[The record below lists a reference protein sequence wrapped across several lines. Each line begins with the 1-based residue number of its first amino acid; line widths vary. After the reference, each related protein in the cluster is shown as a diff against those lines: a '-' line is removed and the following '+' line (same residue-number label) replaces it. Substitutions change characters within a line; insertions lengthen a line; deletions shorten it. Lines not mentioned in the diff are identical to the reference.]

1 VRKTPQVWRRRIP
14 IAAALLAA
22 GVVVAPAPVRA
33 HDPGLLRVHIV
44 VRDSQRLDVRLEA
57 DADALLARLAL
68 LADKAPHTSR
78 LTPDEARR
86 RLEAFS
92 PTLLGRIDLRA
103 DGRSIGL
110 RVADIDVPSPADDP
124 GTIWD
129 AESAPPAVVQLE
141 GRLPDAAGSVTWR
154 SSLAYGTFPLTVS
167 DATGARVVQWLK
179 DGQQSEV
186 ITLNLQAP
194 GVARTVARYVSLG
207 YTHILPKG
215 ADHILFVLGLCLL
228 TIELRPLLLQ
238 VTAFTLAHSATLAIG
253 LLGLVRVPSVIVEPL
268 IALSIAFVAIENLL
282 ATGLTRWRL
291 PVVFG
296 FGLLHGLGFAG
307 VLAELGV
314 AREVFVPALVSFNV
328 GVELGQLTVVAGAMA
343 LLTVLRHRAGL
354 RARFVVWTASAAIA
368 LIGLVWTVQRVS

>member
-1 VRKTPQVWRRRIP
+1 MPL
-14 IAAALLAA
+14 AAALCVA
-22 GVVVAPAPVRA
+22 GVVLSPEPARA
-33 HDPGLLRVHIV
+33 HDPGLLRVNIV
-44 VRDSQRLDVRLEA
+44 VRDSQRVDVRLEA

-68 LADKAPHTSR
+68 LADEAPHTSR
-78 LTPDEARR
+78 LAPDEARR

-92 PTLLGRIDLRA
+92 PTLLGRVDLRV
-103 DGRSIGL
+103 DGRPITL
-110 RVADIDVPSPADDP
+110 RVANIEVPWLADDP
-124 GTIWD
+124 GAIWNT
-129 AESAPPAVVQLE
+129 ESAPPAVLHLE
-141 GRLPDAAGSVTWR
+141 GRLPDAARSVTWA

-167 DATGARVVQWLK
+167 ADAARDASVVHWLN
-179 DGQQSEV
+179 DGQQSDV
-186 ITLNLQAP
+186 ITLNLP
-194 GVARTVARYVSLG
+194 SRSVARTVARYVSLG

-238 VTAFTLAHSATLAIG
+238 VTAFTLAHSATLALG
-253 LLGLVRVPSVIVEPL
+253 LLGLLRVPSGIVEPL

-291 PVVFG
+291 LVVFV

-343 LLTVLRHRAGL
+343 LLTVLRHRAAIG
-354 RARFVVWTASAAIA
+354 ARFVVWTASAAIA
-368 LIGLVWTVQRVS
+368 LIGFVWTVQRVG